1 MRRPADVDEDDLG
14 DARGVLVQQ
23 LRQEHRKVAE
33 ARAEV
38 EDDQWRPA
46 LGQRGDGGPCPL
58 QHRRGLRELLGE
70 APAAPDPI
78 PERSVSPEARAPA
91 GRDGRAL
98 LEDRGVRLPG
108 RAALQVLAQPAAPLV
123 VGGNDAPAA
132 DGLPILDGVSLLL
145 IAAAA
150 GVVRHP
156 RERGRP
162 PPTRRPEV
170 CEANERGET
179 FHRSSCDE
187 TFVHSTPCS
196 YPPAVAG
203 AASAY
208 PLCKLANLRPTADH
222 DALFGA
228 HQHLAFVV
236 MEDEAA
242 PDTDQTPAQM
252 AAVKIQRMHRQ
263 NSFTSE
269 DTDEKA
275 RRQWVN
281 FHLENGQY
289 EEALALGWD
298 GDLEKTAQEP
308 TPDSDA
314 EFAEGAASDVADG
327 TSGWSEE
334 QAAASSKIAAVRR
347 GSAARKERNDQQK
360 GAVAIQSRFRNRH
373 SRVKSEG
380 SDENGDGVGEEAE
393 EGPFGDDTHPE
404 LSGSGSDFGDDDDRG
419 DDGDGGDGGEDG
431 DGGNGGLGR
440 ETDAVAGD
448 TAGGEG
454 GVVHLS
460 NGQRRRAAA
469 STIAAHRKGAKRRQN
484 LVQEAEEASV
494 RASRLN
500 ALVGAKARQSS
511 SEAVGAIETQSLPEP
526 TSPSAPTTVR
536 EAMASMTLDKKSS
549 PKRFS
554 RPPGAPPSMKPP
566 SPRASAVHAPPSAP
580 HPIDSEAAAVSDES
594 LRQYWSSI
602 QRTNGGTS
610 ADELTS
616 AELSLLRSE
625 ITRLKMQNK
634 QLLQRSDKR
643 SAKAPPL
650 TLARTRTRT
659 RT

>member
-1 MRRPADVDEDDLG
+1 
-14 DARGVLVQQ
+14 
-23 LRQEHRKVAE
+23 
-33 ARAEV
+33 
-38 EDDQWRPA
+38 
-46 LGQRGDGGPCPL
+46 
-58 QHRRGLRELLGE
+58 
-70 APAAPDPI
+70 
-78 PERSVSPEARAPA
+78 
-91 GRDGRAL
+91 
-98 LEDRGVRLPG
+98 
-108 RAALQVLAQPAAPLV
+108 
-123 VGGNDAPAA
+123 
-132 DGLPILDGVSLLL
+132 
-145 IAAAA
+145 
-150 GVVRHP
+150 
-156 RERGRP
+156 
-162 PPTRRPEV
+162 
-170 CEANERGET
+170 
-179 FHRSSCDE
+179 
-187 TFVHSTPCS
+187 
-196 YPPAVAG
+196 
-203 AASAY
+203 
-208 PLCKLANLRPTADH
+208 
-222 DALFGA
+222 
-228 HQHLAFVV
+228 

-242 PDTDQTPAQM
+242 LDAGQPPAQK

-380 SDENGDGVGEEAE
+380 SNDNGDGVGDEAE
-393 EGPFGDDTHPE
+393 EGPFGGDTHPE

-419 DDGDGGDGGEDG
+419 DDSDGGDGGDGGEDG

-454 GVVHLS
+454 GVVHQS

-469 STIAAHRKGAKRRQN
+469 SVIAAHRKGAKRRQQDQQVGKERDAASVIAAHRKGAKGRQQVGKEKDAASVIAAHRKGAKRRQN

-526 TSPSAPTTVR
+526 TSPSAPTTMR
-536 EAMASMTLDKKSS
+536 EAMASVTLDKKSS
-549 PKRFS
+549 PKRVS

-580 HPIDSEAAAVSDES
+580 HPIDSEAAAVSDKS

-643 SAKAPPL
+643 GAKAPPL
-650 TLARTRTRT
+650 TLAPALARTRTRT
-659 RT
+659 

>member
-1 MRRPADVDEDDLG
+1 MTL
-14 DARGVLVQQ
+14 
-23 LRQEHRKVAE
+23 
-33 ARAEV
+33 
-38 EDDQWRPA
+38 
-46 LGQRGDGGPCPL
+46 
-58 QHRRGLRELLGE
+58 
-70 APAAPDPI
+70 
-78 PERSVSPEARAPA
+78 
-91 GRDGRAL
+91 
-98 LEDRGVRLPG
+98 
-108 RAALQVLAQPAAPLV
+108 
-123 VGGNDAPAA
+123 
-132 DGLPILDGVSLLL
+132 
-145 IAAAA
+145 
-150 GVVRHP
+150 
-156 RERGRP
+156 P
-162 PPTRRPEV
+162 PP
-170 CEANERGET
+170 C
-179 FHRSSCDE
+179 
-187 TFVHSTPCS
+187 
-196 YPPAVAG
+196 
-203 AASAY
+203 
-208 PLCKLANLRPTADH
+208 CKLATDRRPRTTHFSARRSTLEF
-222 DALFGA
+222 A
-228 HQHLAFVV
+228 V

-242 PDTDQTPAQM
+242 LDAGQPPAQK

-314 EFAEGAASDVADG
+314 EGDEGAASDVADG

-380 SDENGDGVGEEAE
+380 SNDNGDGVGDEAE
-393 EGPFGDDTHPE
+393 EGPFGGDTHPE

-419 DDGDGGDGGEDG
+419 DDSDGGDGGDGGEDG
-431 DGGNGGLGR
+431 DRGNDGLGR

-454 GVVHLS
+454 GVVHQS

-469 STIAAHRKGAKRRQN
+469 SVIAAHRKGAKRRQQDQQVGKERDAASVIAAHRKGAKGRQQVGKEKDAASVIAAHRKGAKRRQN

-526 TSPSAPTTVR
+526 TSPSAPTTMLVAETGLTPAGRAALDETAIAAGVGSTCTTVCSSSDRFGSSRSLGREPPAVLVVHPTHKRGDFRRRAHFGGALAAQIGDHSPQDAEQAASPAQRQARRKGATANPSASPSPNPNPNLNPNPNPNPNPKPNPNPNPNQRCPRCRGRATPSRSSRWPSRRKTRRVSTTAAVPPAGAVAPRWRRSQVR
-536 EAMASMTLDKKSS
+536 
-549 PKRFS
+549 R
-554 RPPGAPPSMKPP
+554 RPPVPTGETRCDAS
-566 SPRASAVHAPPSAP
+566 RA
-580 HPIDSEAAAVSDES
+580 
-594 LRQYWSSI
+594 RC
-602 QRTNGGTS
+602 
-610 ADELTS
+610 
-616 AELSLLRSE
+616 RS
-625 ITRLKMQNK
+625 RLG
-634 QLLQRSDKR
+634 
-643 SAKAPPL
+643 
-650 TLARTRTRT
+650 LALALA
-659 RT
+659 